1 MAHDGI
7 KPLATTLNQHVF
19 WDGAPTL
26 AGACEP
32 VLTQFIPPEESVIGL
47 REQALRQAF
56 DAGLNAT
63 DPAEQHTLFLRGL
76 GHAEAWL
83 AAGESAAGVRE
94 QALRLFGNVGAVF
107 NLQHWP
113 DTSLSF
119 WIRLWT
125 LAWCGPY
132 APYSSDAQ
140 AFIGKNHEPVWSMLR
155 ARPAGR
161 LLTLWHDALRN

>member
-94 QALRLFGNVGAVF
+94 QALRLFVNAGASAADPATGHA
-107 NLQHWP
+107 L
-113 DTSLSF
+113 SLRGLGHAEA
-119 WIRLWT
+119 W
-125 LAWCGPY
+125 LA
-132 APYSSDAQ
+132 
-140 AFIGKNHEPVWSMLR
+140 
-155 ARPAGR
+155 AGES
-161 LLTLWHDALRN
+161 AA